1 MQFFA
6 PSGVLILHA
15 GETGN
20 AEEVAYE
27 IQSKLPLRTTVLPI
41 DQYDIMNL
49 PDEKHIIFTTSTT
62 GEGETPESMKKF
74 WSFLL
79 KKSLAGDAL
88 SGLNFSVFG
97 LGDSSYEQFNAVARK
112 LDRRLQMLGAKP
124 MNRLGLGDDQAP
136 YGYLSA
142 LNAWLADLTS
152 HIQQA
157 TGIQHLPLNTS
168 ATMPQHKI
176 TCVDVSLAAVAK
188 LVGTSGREVFA
199 TSVVTNKRLTA
210 AVWGQDV
217 RHIKLHVDTEYGS
230 EKPLYEVGDVALV
243 YYRNPPELVNKAI
256 SLIVEGA
263 QRHHEPYSATSVLN
277 IELCGASRS
286 SRVGSVQA
294 CSLQT
299 LLETHLD
306 IGAVPKRSYFVAL
319 APYATNPE
327 EAAKLLELASDAG
340 TDLYFDYCTKERK
353 SYVEVLEEFRS
364 CRPPLAVLLGA
375 VQVIPARQYSIA
387 SSPLLCPREVCR
399 TDSLRSS

>member
-1 MQFFA
+1 MQFVE
-6 PSGVLILHA
+6 PNSVLILHA

-27 IQSKLPLRTTVLPI
+27 IQSKLSVRTKVLPI
-41 DQYDIMNL
+41 DQYDITNL
-49 PDEKHIIFTTSTT
+49 PDEKYLVFTTSTT
-62 GEGETPESMKKF
+62 GEGDTPESMKKF

-79 KKSLAGDAL
+79 RKSLASDAL

-97 LGDSSYEQFNAVARK
+97 LGDSSYEQFNAVGRK

-124 MNRLGLGDDQAP
+124 MNPLGLGDDQAP

-142 LNAWLADLTS
+142 LNTWLAGLTS
-152 HIQQA
+152 YMQQA
-157 TGIQHLPLNTS
+157 MGVQHIPLSTS
-168 ATMPQHKI
+168 APTPYYKV
-176 TCVDVSLAAVAK
+176 TCTDSPLVDAVPRS
-188 LVGTSGREVFA
+188 VGSNGREVFA

-217 RHIKLHVDTEYGS
+217 RHIKLQVDVDANLS
-230 EKPLYEVGDVALV
+230 KPLYEVGDVALV
-243 YYRNPPELVNKAI
+243 YYRNPIELVNKAI

-263 QRHHEPYSATSVLN
+263 QRHNESYSATSVLN
-277 IELCGASRS
+277 IELCGLSRS
-286 SRVGSVQA
+286 SRLGSFQS
-294 CSLQT
+294 CSLRT
-299 LLETHLD
+299 LLEWHLD

-387 SSPLLCPREVCR
+387 SSPLLCPREVSR
-399 TDSLRSS
+399 AVVW